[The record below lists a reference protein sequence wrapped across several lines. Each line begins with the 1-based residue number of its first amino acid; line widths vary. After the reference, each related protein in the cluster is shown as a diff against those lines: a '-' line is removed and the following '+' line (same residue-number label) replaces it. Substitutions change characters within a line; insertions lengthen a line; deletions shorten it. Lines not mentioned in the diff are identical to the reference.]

1 MIDFRMA
8 PHRVIAG
15 KHIVEVLLDGAVV
28 ATIAANG
35 IDGIQVLSANLNDHW
50 LDDGERV
57 GSAPRRS
64 TSHSRRGRNACE
76 VRVCTTASDDRDC
89 IWKAAMSDDEELN
102 KEICS
107 LTDLVERF
115 LTFAPAEAQ

>member
-15 KHIVEVLLDGAVV
+15 KNIVGVLLDGAVV

-50 LDDGERV
+50 LDDGEKV

-64 TSHSRRGRNACE
+64 TSHSRRRREGKSVHDSKR
-76 VRVCTTASDDRDC
+76 
-89 IWKAAMSDDEELN
+89 
-102 KEICS
+102 
-107 LTDLVERF
+107 
-115 LTFAPAEAQ
+115 